1 MVSLMIFI
9 IIGSALKYLDYQ
21 DDPNLTPLDF
31 SLINVLLYLALG
43 LLMLIPTIIEVKENL
58 KWNFFK
64 SKI

>member
-21 DDPNLTPLDF
+21 YYPNLTPLDF
-31 SLINVLLYLALG
+31 SLINILLYLALG